1 MLLYTPLPL
10 SRFSRT
16 GKSIVYLDGLVLG
29 SRRNS
34 FREVACCTTKCR
46 RFRQKYTG
54 RRVLRVAR
62 ELSH

>member
-1 MLLYTPLPL
+1 MSLCNPPPLP
-10 SRFSRT
+10 RFLRT
-16 GKSIVYLDGLVLG
+16 GQSVVHLDGLVLG

-34 FREVACCTTKCR
+34 FREVACCTAKPR